1 MRKLTTQEFI
11 DRARTVHGDRY
22 DYRLVNY
29 SNNTAPVDIL
39 CEIHGVFKQKPA
51 HHLAHKGCRKCSDE
65 RNAVVRTKDTKSFIE
80 RAKEIHGNKYRYA
93 LSVYQKALIK
103 VIIYCPIHGTFEQT
117 PANHLSG
124 QECPECGEIKR
135 AKTYMDDTD
144 SFIAKARAI
153 HGNTYGYD
161 QVEYTGVVNKIK
173 ITCKIHGSFEQWPS
187 DHISNRSG
195 CPGCASYGFDRTR
208 SASLYVLRSDCG
220 RYMKIGITHN
230 PKQRYNKL
238 KRDTPFSFKRIELI
252 EGPGDQIADL
262 EKELLS
268 CYQPAGFTETFDGS
282 TEWRLWS
289 DSIRHKLL
297 TSKIQ
302 G

>member
-29 SNNTAPVDIL
+29 SNNTTPVDIL

-51 HHLAHKGCRKCSDE
+51 HHLVHKGCRKCSDE

-238 KRDTPFSFKRIELI
+238 KRDTPFQFTRIELI
-252 EGPGDQIADL
+252 EGPGEQIANL
-262 EKELLS
+262 EKELLAE
-268 CYQPAGFTETFDGS
+268 YQPAEFDNHFDGY
-282 TEWRLWS
+282 TEWRLWN